1 MAMRKFL
8 LFVCLLMTA
17 TLVHA
22 ASATAPTID
31 FGTVYYCPDNAG
43 TQTVVVPDSGTITT
57 SGTGGGIVSQSGGA
71 AGTTQIQKSGIIEFF
86 QSSYFYTKKSETR
99 NTSGCGGSVTLS
111 NTTTEGGAEEAS
123 AGIFSG
129 SNFNVGAHLTINSFN
144 SSTSCTLTDTF
155 SGILSFRVGSSGSA
169 TALNLSYRVTIIPA
183 AKLSHHNGS
192 ALNFGTLCRSSNQQ
206 TITIAPNGTISSSSV
221 SCPVTGD
228 VSADVFDV
236 VAPTGFAYNISVDSS
251 TTLSSGSNT
260 LTVSGLTPSCTSC
273 TMASTNDTVTVGG
286 TLTVPASS
294 PVGEYTGNYRVTLT
308 Y

>member
-1 MAMRKFL
+1 
-8 LFVCLLMTA
+8 MTY
-17 TLVHA
+17 A
-22 ASATAPTID
+22 ASAAAPTID

-43 TQTVVVPDSGTITT
+43 TKTIVVPDSGTITT
-57 SGTGGGIVSQSGGA
+57 SGTGGIVSQSGGA
-71 AGTTQIQKSGIIEFF
+71 AGTTQIKKSGLIEFF
-86 QSSYFYTKKSETR
+86 QSSYFFTKKSETR
-99 NTSGCGGSVTLS
+99 TTNGCGGSVTLS

-192 ALNFGTLCRSSNQQ
+192 ALNFGTLCRSNSQQ

-228 VSADVFDV
+228 ISADAFDV